1 MPSIRNILTT
11 GMIACVF
18 MGVLAVSAMPVS
30 SAEAPTSRAGPL
42 VPHRAAYEITLFQSR
57 EGVGPTAARGIMAYT
72 FADACENWVVENRI
86 VMDVVYGEETP
97 VRTDWT
103 SSSWESKNGRDYGFS
118 MTHKRNGQLAE
129 ELKGTARLDPGK
141 GGEAAFTGEQPVQIP
156 LPKGTLFPTAHLLA
170 SLKAARDG
178 KKVFAEPMFD
188 GGSLD
193 NPYDTNAYIVRPKT
207 RDEAARKLL
216 KTAGLSGDIPVWRY
230 QMAFFPQK
238 SNVGTPAFELEVD
251 YRADGIAERIT
262 QYFSD
267 FAIRMSLVKLEK
279 LAGGC

>member
-1 MPSIRNILTT
+1 MPFIRRILAT
-11 GMIACVF
+11 GMAACVF
-18 MGVLAVSAMPVS
+18 AGVFTLYAAPVN
-30 SAEAPTSRAGPL
+30 SAEAPSAKTETL

-72 FADACENWVVENRI
+72 FADACESWVVENRI

-103 SSSWESKNGRDYGFS
+103 SSSWESKDGRDYGFN
-118 MTHKRNGQLAE
+118 MTHKRNEQLAE
-129 ELKGTARLDPGK
+129 ELKGTARIDPGR
-141 GGEAAFTGEQPVQIP
+141 GGEAAFTGNQAVQIP
-156 LPKGTLFPTAHLLA
+156 LPKETLFPTSHLLA
-170 SLKAARDG
+170 SLKAAKEG
-178 KKVFAEPMFD
+178 KKVFSKPMFD

-207 RDEAARKLL
+207 RDKAVQKLL
-216 KTAGLSGDIPVWRY
+216 KKAGFADDVPVWRY
-230 QMAFFPQK
+230 QMAFFAQQ
-238 SNVGTPAFELEVD
+238 SNEGTPAFELEVD